1 MSESATLKKVE
12 LGEYTVNYA
21 SQGSGPN
28 MIMLHGGDKR
38 EDWSIWQPL
47 ISLSKVYS
55 LTIPD
60 LVGFGRSTIPTET
73 PDYVAQARVLHEMMD
88 RLAIEKATLV
98 GTSWGGQVALE
109 EAITWPDRVENLVLM
124 SSTYDKAQLPKL
136 RKVNRPSLI
145 IWAEDDQVAQLK
157 AGYMLRDAIR
167 TAKLEVLPPVAKNP
181 RYDFTVA
188 HKLERYRSEVI
199 VGMITDFLSAPWQRI
214 AEPPEMEPE
223 LRGMA
228 MKSDKDGEG
237 KAQ

>member
-1 MSESATLKKVE
+1 MNSSTALKKVE

-21 SQGSGPN
+21 SEGSGPN

-60 LVGFGRSTIPTET
+60 LVGFGKSTIPTET
-73 PDYVAQARVLHEMMD
+73 PDYVAQARILHEMMD

-109 EAITWPDRVENLVLM
+109 EAISWPERVENLVLM
-124 SSTYDKAQLPKL
+124 SCTYDKAQLPKL
-136 RKVNRPSLI
+136 RKVNKPALI

-157 AGYMLRDAIR
+157 AGYLLRDAIR

-181 RYDFTVA
+181 RYNFTIA

-199 VGMITDFLSAPWQRI
+199 VGIITDFLSAPWQKI

-228 MKSDKDGEG
+228 MKADKDGEE
-237 KAQ
+237 KTE